1 VHVRKL
7 VKAGPSSHTV
17 ALPKDWLTRNGL
29 KKGDTLFIHERSD
42 RELVVSTGL
51 AHAMASGREIT
62 IPVDGKD
69 LDAVR
74 RAVTSAYIN
83 NYASIVL
90 AGNSVSELAKDLH
103 AIIQDFVALE
113 VTEQTATRLAA
124 RDLLN
129 LDEISIEQTARRM
142 DMIVRSMLQDTMAGM
157 EGKDLAE
164 SISFRDGD
172 VNRLYFLLYRLIKA
186 AIRTPG
192 YAERLK
198 VTGSEALGWL
208 LLAQS
213 LEAIADHDKQ
223 ITKSMRRLK
232 ADADLAGLKEL
243 CSQLDRSYQ
252 DALKAFYAND
262 LGLAEKVCLQHTRIL
277 DAWSKYYGK
286 QHDPPTAEIG
296 ENAKAMLG
304 HITNIARA
312 ALDRDAPGGSH
323 A

>member
-1 VHVRKL
+1 MHVRKL

-17 ALPKDWLTRNGL
+17 ALPKDWLGRNGL
-29 KKGDTLFIHERSD
+29 KKGDTVFIHEKSD
-42 RELVVSTGL
+42 KELVISTDL

-62 IPVDGKD
+62 ITVDGKD
-69 LDAVR
+69 LEAVR

-90 AGNSVSELAKDLH
+90 SGSSVAGLAKDLH
-103 AIIQDFVALE
+103 RILQDFVALE
-113 VTEQTATRLAA
+113 VTEQTSTRIAA

-157 EGKDLAE
+157 EGKDLDE

-198 VTGSEALGWL
+198 VTGSDALAWL

-213 LEAIADHDKQ
+213 LEAIADHDKH
-223 ITKSMRRLK
+223 ITKSIRMLGTG
-232 ADADLAGLKEL
+232 ADLAGLKEL
-243 CSQLDRSYQ
+243 HVQLDRSYQ
-252 DALKAFYAND
+252 DALKAFYTSD
-262 LGLAEKVCLQHTRIL
+262 LELAEKVCLQHTRIL
-277 DAWSKYYGK
+277 DAWGRYYGK
-286 QHDPPTAEIG
+286 QHDPPTAEIA

-312 ALDRDAPGGSH
+312 ALDRDSH
-323 A
+323 AKPQ